1 MSVERVAYKSIEGI
15 EAWLSRFGWG
25 ISPVKNDDSILR
37 CWLNSC
43 KAWVRARV
51 LYMCSLAKDRYLS
64 RRHHHRCCTGGSQ
77 RVTYGWRAS
86 RSSAVGINTGTGLF
100 SPPLFRLLYSSL
112 PIVDYFSY
120 ITTFFRGSQQG
131 LLTFLVTVLLYWNVV
146 YMQTNCFILSDN
158 EK

>member
-1 MSVERVAYKSIEGI
+1 MMIMHWSFSFCLVFLIMSVKRVAYKSIEGI

-64 RRHHHRCCTGGSQ
+64 RHHHYSCCTGGSQ
-77 RVTYGWRAS
+77 RDTYGWRAS

-100 SPPLFRLLYSSL
+100 STPLFRWLYSSTSNRRLFFICNNIL
-112 PIVDYFSY
+112 PAARDCWSF
-120 ITTFFRGSQQG
+120 
-131 LLTFLVTVLLYWNVV
+131 
-146 YMQTNCFILSDN
+146 
-158 EK
+158 